1 MSWAFIEPIMRLSKV
16 DFIVLALAILGSI
29 TTLGEA
35 SEMKG
40 PLSQDAIIQL
50 EIYYVI
56 GAQQTAWNRGDIDA
70 FMNGYARS
78 DSTTLVSEDKVTRG
92 WHTVHD
98 RYKKKYS
105 DRAKMGA
112 LTFSDLEIMPLSR
125 DSAVV
130 LGSWKLKR
138 AADQPHGR
146 FTLIF
151 RLRNDGWRIV
161 YDHTSTAPPPH

>member
-40 PLSQDAIIQL
+40 PLSQDAIIQF

-138 AADQPHGR
+138 ADDQPHGR